1 MASQPHEVIPEP
13 APEPV
18 SESGQEPLLSRGT
31 LRLSSRG
38 RLALCCLLLTALALA
53 ALAQFYTLNIRYS
66 AAVIATGAGLWLL
79 LSWAIAPLRR
89 EILALNLHAQNLQDG
104 SFNTSANHLNVN
116 ELKPLANRLT
126 SMSAQLRT
134 ERASLYQRELLLD
147 TVLQS
152 SPTAFILTNHT
163 DTVLMANPAACQL
176 LHQGKKFNGSK
187 LFSLSNLNPQL
198 HQAMAAKQQGLLR
211 LDSSV
216 QSVWHLS
223 VSQFQLNQQQHWL
236 YLLKPLTREIQ
247 REELNAWKKLL
258 RVIGHELNNTL
269 APLSSLAFSGKQI
282 AERQQQA
289 DLSQLFDTIS
299 ERCLHLNQFV
309 QAYINFAKLPPPQ
322 LTNVNWPR
330 LVNQLQDQF
339 EFELLG
345 DLPRRD
351 WLADSQQLAQLMLNL
366 LKNAHESGSA
376 PDHISLRFFELASE
390 LQLQVSDGGGGIA
403 QQLLDQVLI
412 PFYSSKPQGSGIG
425 LTLCRDI
432 AEAHGGS
439 ISLRN
444 STVVAGS
451 PAVSG
456 LEVTVHLP
464 AVTDQET
471 IATSVRH

>member
-1 MASQPHEVIPEP
+1 MALPPHEIVPGS
-13 APEPV
+13 APESLP
-18 SESGQEPLLSRGT
+18 SRAT

-38 RLALCCLLLTALALA
+38 RLALCCLLLTVLGLA
-53 ALAQFYTLNIRYS
+53 ALAQLYTLNMWYS
-66 AAVIATGAGLWLL
+66 VAVIAAGIGLWLL

-104 SFNTSANHLNVN
+104 SFNTSANQLQVT
-116 ELKPLANRLT
+116 ELKPLANSLT
-126 SMSAQLRT
+126 SMSAQLRA
-134 ERASLYQRELLLD
+134 ERASLYQRELMLD

-152 SPTAFILTNHT
+152 SPTAFILTNHA

-198 HQAMAAKQQGLLR
+198 HQSMAAKQQGLIR

-269 APLSSLAFSGKQI
+269 APLSSLAFSGKKI
-282 AERQQQA
+282 AEQHQKA
-289 DLSQLFDTIS
+289 DLTQLFDTVS

-322 LTNVNWPR
+322 LARVNWPR
-330 LVNQLQDQF
+330 LINQLQDQF

-345 DLPRRD
+345 DLPKRD
-351 WLADSQQLAQLMLNL
+351 WLADPQQLTQLLLNL

-376 PDHISLRFFELASE
+376 PAHISLRCIELSNE
-390 LQLQVSDGGGGIA
+390 LQLQVSDSGGGIT
-403 QQLLDQVLI
+403 QQLLDQVLV

-432 AEAHGGS
+432 AEAHGGG

-444 STVVAGS
+444 TTSVAGTN
-451 PAVSG
+451 AVSG

-464 AVTDQET
+464 AATDK
-471 IATSVRH
+471 